1 MVRQFVGAVG
11 RASLLIP
18 VVALFACSD
27 LSPTDT
33 NGTTNPPQTPTP
45 ELRREL
51 ELTSNCYDWPAQEFS
66 PANHVQDNRTSVV
79 EGDQAIDFT
88 LKDTDGVEYRLSQ
101 LLRTRPVLIVFGSF
115 T

>member
-1 MVRQFVGAVG
+1 MNEREHRGKVLLFGLFFGA
-11 RASLLIP
+11 
-18 VVALFACSD
+18 ALACSGS
-27 LSPTDT
+27 SPTDT
-33 NGTTNPPQTPTP
+33 GGTTNPPETPTL

-51 ELTSNCYDWPAQEFS
+51 ELTSDCYNWPAQEFS
-66 PANHVQDNRTSVV
+66 AANHVGDTRTSVI

-88 LKDTDGVEYRLSQ
+88 LKDTDGVEYRLSE

>member
-1 MVRQFVGAVG
+1 MPEAVT
-11 RASLLIP
+11 RNAIFTLLLP
-18 VVALFACSD
+18 LLACAEAA
-27 LSPTDT
+27 PTDSG
-33 NGTTNPPQTPTP
+33 GTTDPPENPTV

-51 ELTSNCYDWPAQEFS
+51 ELTSNCYNWPTQEFS
-66 PANHVQDNRTSVV
+66 SINHAANTRTSVT